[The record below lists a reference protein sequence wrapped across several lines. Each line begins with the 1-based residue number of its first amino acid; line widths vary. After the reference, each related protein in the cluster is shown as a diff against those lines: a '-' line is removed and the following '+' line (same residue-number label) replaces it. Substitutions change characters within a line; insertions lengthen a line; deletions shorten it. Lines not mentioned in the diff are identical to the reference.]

1 VRGPPGLFTA
11 WSSFSRSAGAML
23 ATSPGAEV
31 RQMTD
36 DRTTRTSD
44 RSERTSGTP
53 RADAAG
59 TITLGGDLTVNRLGF
74 GAMRLTGA
82 GIWGP
87 PADRDEALAVLVR
100 AVELG
105 IDYIDTA
112 NTYGPHHS
120 EELIADALF
129 PYPDGLAIATKGGL
143 ERAGPGRWHPK
154 GEPDY
159 LRRELEGSLRRLRVD
174 CVDLYQLHRIDPEIP
189 ESEQFMT
196 LREFVDEGLVRR
208 VGLSE
213 VNVEQIER
221 ARGVVPIVSVQ
232 NRYNLEDR
240 HWNWVLEH
248 CEREG
253 IAFLPWAPLSAGKI
267 GSESALARVAAR
279 RDATPMQVAIAWL
292 LARSP
297 AMLPIPGTSR
307 VAHLEE
313 NVAAASL
320 ELTREDLEELA
331 RSTSRSIPD

>member
-1 VRGPPGLFTA
+1 MTQN
-11 WSSFSRSAGAML
+11 
-23 ATSPGAEV
+23 
-31 RQMTD
+31 RQ
-36 DRTTRTSD
+36 
-44 RSERTSGTP
+44 SGTSNRNEGLP
-53 RADAAG
+53 TAPSAEAAG
-59 TITLGGDLTVNRLGF
+59 RMTLGGDLTVNRLGF
-74 GAMRLTGA
+74 GAMRLTGE

-87 PADRDEALAVLVR
+87 PADRDEALRVLVR

-105 IDYIDTA
+105 IDFIDTA
-112 NTYGPHHS
+112 NSYGPHHS
-120 EELIADALF
+120 EELISEALF
-129 PYPDGLAIATKGGL
+129 PYPDDLAIATKGGL

-174 CVDLYQLHRIDPEIP
+174 SVDLYQLHRIDPEIP
-189 ESEQFMT
+189 ESEQFMA
-196 LREFVDEGLVRR
+196 LRDFLDEGLVQR

-221 ARGVVPIVSVQ
+221 ARAIVPIASVQ
-232 NRYNLEDR
+232 NRYNLEDQ

-253 IAFLPWAPLSAGKI
+253 IVFLPWAPLSAGKI
-267 GSESALARVAAR
+267 GDDSALARVAER
-279 RDATPMQVAIAWL
+279 HDATPMQVAIAWL

-297 AMLPIPGTSR
+297 IILPIPGTSR

-320 ELTREDLEELA
+320 ELTRDDLEELA
-331 RSTSRSIPD
+331 RSTTRSIPD